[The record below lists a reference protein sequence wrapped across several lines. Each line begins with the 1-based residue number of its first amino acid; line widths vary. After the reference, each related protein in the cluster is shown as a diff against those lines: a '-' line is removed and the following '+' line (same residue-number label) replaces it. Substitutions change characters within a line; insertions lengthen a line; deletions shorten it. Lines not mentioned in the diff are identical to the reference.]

1 MYKIAKMDILD
12 SINLNICKTFS
23 QRPILSLFTATVFLS
38 LFFYGFPSVDRAVSA
53 LFYQPGA
60 GFPASRIEALRD
72 FRNLA
77 ANLTVILPVA
87 LGLGL
92 FLKLVYPSKPCL
104 FSPRMSLYFISL
116 FLIGPALMVNG
127 VLKSFWGRP
136 RPVNITEFGGIWPF
150 QEAWVIGEHGLLNRS
165 FTSGEAATIAC
176 LLPLALF
183 VPREWRWQ
191 VAALIGTLVA
201 ATSLNRIA
209 FGAHFLSDVTISIG
223 LTLTVAAALHR
234 LFFVDGAEMLCDAAL
249 EARLT
254 AYGRRW
260 AADRAAFRRR
270 SGEALAT
277 FISAASTF
285 LAAQGAAARTV
296 AGRIE
301 ASIGGEAIV
310 RALVT
315 PLAAPLSSL
324 TGGRTVRRL
333 SQTTPNRS

>member
-1 MYKIAKMDILD
+1 MKTLSYVCAD
-12 SINLNICKTFS
+12 SLLKFG
-23 QRPILSLFTATVFLS
+23 QRPILSLFTATILLS
-38 LFFYGFPSVDRAVSA
+38 LFFYLFPSVDRAVTA

-60 GFPASRIEALRD
+60 GFPAARVEALRD

-77 ANLTVILPVA
+77 ANLTVILPLVLVVA
-87 LGLGL
+87 LG
-92 FLKLVYPSKPCL
+92 LKLVYPSKPCL

-116 FLIGPALMVNG
+116 FLIGPALIVNG
-127 VLKSFWGRP
+127 VLKSLWGRP
-136 RPVNITEFGGIWPF
+136 RPVNVDEFGGIWPF
-150 QEAWVIGEHGLLNRS
+150 QQAWVIGEHGLLNRS

-191 VAALIGTLVA
+191 VAALIGVLVA

-209 FGAHFLSDVTISIG
+209 FGAHFLSDVAISVG
-223 LTLTVAAALHR
+223 LMLTLAAALHR
-234 LFFVDGAEMLCDAAL
+234 LFFVDHAKLLCDAAL

-254 AYGRRW
+254 VYGQRW

-270 SGEALAT
+270 SGQVLAAFT
-277 FISAASTF
+277 GAIGAF
-285 LAAQGAAARTV
+285 LAAQVAAARAL

-301 ASIGGEAIV
+301 ASIGGEAMV
-310 RALVT
+310 RALVA
-315 PLAAPLSSL
+315 PLTAPLSSL

>member
-1 MYKIAKMDILD
+1 MTII
-12 SINLNICKTFS
+12 
-23 QRPILSLFTATVFLS
+23 LS
-38 LFFYGFPSVDRAVSA
+38 LFFYVFPSVDRTVTA

-60 GFPASRIEALRD
+60 GFPAARVEALRD

-77 ANLTVILPVA
+77 ANFTVILPLVLVVA
-87 LGLGL
+87 LG
-92 FLKLVYPSKPCL
+92 LKLVYPSKPCL

-116 FLIGPALMVNG
+116 FLIGPALIVNG
-127 VLKSFWGRP
+127 VLKSLWGRP
-136 RPVNITEFGGIWPF
+136 RPVNITEFGGMWPF

-191 VAALIGTLVA
+191 VAALIGVLVV

-223 LTLTVAAALHR
+223 LMLIVAAVLHR
-234 LFFVDGAEMLCDAAL
+234 VFFVDRADVLSDSAL

-254 AYGRRW
+254 AYGQRW

-270 SGEALAT
+270 SGELV
-277 FISAASTF
+277 AAFRKAAAAF
-285 LAAQGAAARTV
+285 LAAQGATARAV

-301 ASIGGEAIV
+301 ASIGGEAAV
-310 RALVT
+310 RALVA
-315 PLAAPLSSL
+315 PLTAPLSSL
-324 TGGRTVRRL
+324 TGGKTVRRL

>member
-1 MYKIAKMDILD
+1 MYKIDKMKILEYIYANTCD
-12 SINLNICKTFS
+12 KFD
-23 QRPILSLFTATVFLS
+23 QRPILSLFAVTVFLS
-38 LFFYGFPSVDRAVSA
+38 FFFYSFPSVDRAATA

-60 GFPASRIEALRD
+60 GFPATRIEALRD

-87 LGLGL
+87 FSLGL

-191 VAALIGTLVA
+191 VATLIGVLVV

-223 LTLTVAAALHR
+223 LMLTLAAALHR
-234 LFFVDGAEMLCDAAL
+234 LFFVDRAEMLCDAAL

-254 AYGRRW
+254 AYGQRW

-270 SGEALAT
+270 SGEVLAAFT
-277 FISAASTF
+277 RAVGTF
-285 LAAQGAAARTV
+285 LTAQGAAARMV
-296 AGRIE
+296 AGRSE
-301 ASIGGEAIV
+301 ASIGGEAMV